1 MGKLKPDRKPACSAK
16 SIDRIFAIV
25 SENWDEVWA
34 VVQSRAQATKAINRQ
49 QLRNLRSKS
58 FTH

>member
-34 VVQSRAQATKAINRQ
+34 VVQARAQVNKAIHRQ

>member
-1 MGKLKPDRKPACSAK
+1 MGRLKPDRKPACSAK
-16 SIDRIFAIV
+16 SIDRIFTIV

-34 VVQSRAQATKAINRQ
+34 VVQTRAQATKAINRQ

-58 FTH
+58 FTP

>member
-16 SIDRIFAIV
+16 SIDRIFTIV
-25 SENWDEVWA
+25 SENWDEVWD
-34 VVQSRAQATKAINRQ
+34 VVQTRAQATKAIHQQ

>member
-1 MGKLKPDRKPACSAK
+1 MGRLKPDRKPACSAK
-16 SIDRIFAIV
+16 SIERIFTIV

-34 VVQSRAQATKAINRQ
+34 VVQTRAQATKAIHQQ
-49 QLRNLRSKS
+49 QLKNLRSKS